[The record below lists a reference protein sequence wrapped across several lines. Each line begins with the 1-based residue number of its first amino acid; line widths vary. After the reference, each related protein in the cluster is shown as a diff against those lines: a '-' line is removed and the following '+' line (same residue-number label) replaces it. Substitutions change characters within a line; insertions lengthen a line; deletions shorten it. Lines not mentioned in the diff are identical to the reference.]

1 MQRAVFRNRW
11 LPYLLVFPQM
21 AVTVLFFFWPALK
34 SLQLSLYRVSPFGDS
49 MTFVGLANF
58 AKLLGDA
65 EYYRSVLNSF
75 VFSAGVTV
83 LAVGGSLF
91 MAALATQK
99 IRGLAAYRTLLLW
112 PYGIAP
118 AVAGIIFLF
127 IFHPT
132 YGILPYFLSFI
143 TAYEFNWL
151 LKGWVAMTLVI
162 VSTAWTHLGY
172 NIAFYVAGL
181 LAIPG
186 AVLEAAD
193 VDGAGPL
200 RRFASIV
207 FPLISPITFYLVT
220 LNMVFAFFE
229 SFGVIDAVT
238 KGGPG
243 DATMIMVYKLYKDG
257 FIGLNLGSSG
267 AQSVILMALVIG
279 LTMLQFRY
287 AEKKV
292 HVLPDGQSAR
302 APGSSSSARVARW
315 ARWRRPAA
323 SRPSPG
329 TRWRSTPCSLRAS
342 RWWPFPSTSRSSS
355 PPRTSSRSSS
365 VRPASSPPSMPW
377 RTTSRRGTRRTWDGC
392 SSTAS

>member
-1 MQRAVFRNRW
+1 MQRTVFRSRW

-21 AVTVLFFFWPALK
+21 AVTVVFFFWPAFK
-34 SLQLSLYRVSPFGDS
+34 SLQLSVYRVSPFGDTS
-49 MTFVGLANF
+49 RFIALENF
-58 AKLLGDA
+58 AKLLGDP
-65 EYYRSVLNSF
+65 EYYRSVVNSI
-75 VFSAGVTV
+75 VFAGSVTV
-83 LAVGGSLF
+83 LAVAGGLVL
-91 MAALATQK
+91 AALATQK
-99 IRGLAAYRTLLLW
+99 IRGLAVYRTLLLW

-127 IFHPT
+127 IFHPS
-132 YGILPYFLSFI
+132 YGVLPYFLSFV
-143 TAYEFNWL
+143 TSYDFNWL
-151 LKGWVAMTLVI
+151 LKGWIAMTLVI
-162 VSTAWTHLGY
+162 ASTAWTHLGY
-172 NIAFYVAGL
+172 NIAFCVAGL

-200 RRFASIV
+200 RRFASII

-279 LTMLQFRY
+279 LTMLQFRF

-292 HVLPDGQSAR
+292 TYR
-302 APGSSSSARVARW
+302 
-315 ARWRRPAA
+315 
-323 SRPSPG
+323 
-329 TRWRSTPCSLRAS
+329 
-342 RWWPFPSTSRSSS
+342 
-355 PPRTSSRSSS
+355 
-365 VRPASSPPSMPW
+365 
-377 RTTSRRGTRRTWDGC
+377 
-392 SSTAS
+392 

>member
-1 MQRAVFRNRW
+1 MQRTVFRNRW
-11 LPYLLVFPQM
+11 LPYLLVFPQV
-21 AVTVLFFFWPALK
+21 AVTLLFFFWPAFK
-34 SLQLSLYRVSPFGDS
+34 SLQLSVYRVSPFGDS

-58 AKLLGDA
+58 TKLLSDPD
-65 EYYRSVLNSF
+65 YYRSVVNSF
-75 VFSAGVTV
+75 VFAGGVTV
-83 LAVGGSLF
+83 LSVAASLL

-99 IRGLAAYRTLLLW
+99 IRGLAAYRTLMLW

-132 YGILPYFLSFI
+132 YGILPYFLSFV
-143 TAYEFNWL
+143 TDYEFNWL

-162 VSTAWTHLGY
+162 VATSWTHLGY

-181 LAIPG
+181 LAIPNS
-186 AVLEAAD
+186 VLEAAD

-200 RRFASIV
+200 RRFTSII

-229 SFGVIDAVT
+229 SFGVIDTVT

-243 DATMIMVYKLYKDG
+243 DATMIMVYKIFKDG

-292 HVLPDGQSAR
+292 TYR
-302 APGSSSSARVARW
+302 
-315 ARWRRPAA
+315 
-323 SRPSPG
+323 
-329 TRWRSTPCSLRAS
+329 
-342 RWWPFPSTSRSSS
+342 
-355 PPRTSSRSSS
+355 
-365 VRPASSPPSMPW
+365 
-377 RTTSRRGTRRTWDGC
+377 
-392 SSTAS
+392 

>member
-1 MQRAVFRNRW
+1 MQRTVFRNRW
-11 LPYLLVFPQM
+11 LPYLLVLPQM
-21 AVTVLFFFWPALK
+21 AVTVVFFFWPAVK
-34 SLQLSLYRVSPFGDS
+34 SLQLSLYRVSPFGDT
-49 MTFVGLANF
+49 MTFVGLDNF
-58 AKLLGDA
+58 RKLLGEP
-65 EYYRSVLNSF
+65 EYYRSVVNSF
-75 VFSAGVTV
+75 VFAGGVTV
-83 LAVGGSLF
+83 LAVSAALF

-99 IRGLAAYRTLLLW
+99 IRGLTLYRTLLLW

-132 YGILPYFLSFI
+132 YGILPYFLSFV
-143 TAYEFNWL
+143 TSYEFNWL
-151 LKGWVAMTLVI
+151 LKGWVAMSLVI
-162 VSTAWTHLGY
+162 AATAWTHLGY

-186 AVLEAAD
+186 SVLEAAD

-207 FPLISPITFYLVT
+207 FPLVSPITFYLVT

-243 DATMIMVYKLYKDG
+243 EATTIMVFKLYKDG

-267 AQSVILMALVIG
+267 AQSTILMALVIG

-287 AEKKV
+287 AERKV
-292 HVLPDGQSAR
+292 TYR
-302 APGSSSSARVARW
+302 
-315 ARWRRPAA
+315 
-323 SRPSPG
+323 
-329 TRWRSTPCSLRAS
+329 
-342 RWWPFPSTSRSSS
+342 
-355 PPRTSSRSSS
+355 
-365 VRPASSPPSMPW
+365 
-377 RTTSRRGTRRTWDGC
+377 
-392 SSTAS
+392 

>member
-1 MQRAVFRNRW
+1 MQRTVFRNRW
-11 LPYLLVFPQM
+11 LPYLLVFPQV

-34 SLQLSLYRVSPFGDS
+34 SLQLSLYRVSPFGDRMS
-49 MTFVGLANF
+49 FVGLENF
-58 AKLLGDA
+58 TTLLGDP
-65 EYYRSVLNSF
+65 EYYRSVVNSF
-75 VFSAGVTV
+75 IFAGGVTLLSV
-83 LAVGGSLF
+83 AGSLLL
-91 MAALATQK
+91 AALATQK
-99 IRGLAAYRTLLLW
+99 IRGLSAYRTLLLW

-118 AVAGIIFLF
+118 AVSGIIFLF

-132 YGILPYFLSFI
+132 YGVLPYFLSFI

-151 LKGWVAMTLVI
+151 LKGWVAMALV
-162 VSTAWTHLGY
+162 VTATAWTHLGY
-172 NIAFYVAGL
+172 NIAFFVAGL

-193 VDGAGPL
+193 VDGAGPV
-200 RRFASIV
+200 RRFTKIV
-207 FPLISPITFYLVT
+207 FPLVSPITFYLVV

-243 DATMIMVYKLYKDG
+243 DETMIMVYKLYKDG

-292 HVLPDGQSAR
+292 TYR
-302 APGSSSSARVARW
+302 
-315 ARWRRPAA
+315 
-323 SRPSPG
+323 
-329 TRWRSTPCSLRAS
+329 
-342 RWWPFPSTSRSSS
+342 
-355 PPRTSSRSSS
+355 
-365 VRPASSPPSMPW
+365 
-377 RTTSRRGTRRTWDGC
+377 
-392 SSTAS
+392 

>member
-1 MQRAVFRNRW
+1 MQRTVFRSRW
-11 LPYLLVFPQM
+11 LPYLLVFPQV

-34 SLQLSLYRVSPFGDS
+34 SLQLSLYRVSPFGDK
-49 MTFVGLANF
+49 MNFVGLENF
-58 AKLLGDA
+58 AKLLGDP
-65 EYYRSVLNSF
+65 EYYQSVVNSF
-75 VFSAGVTV
+75 VFAGGVT
-83 LAVGGSLF
+83 LLSVGGSLV

-99 IRGLAAYRTLLLW
+99 IRGLSAYRTLLLW
-112 PYGIAP
+112 PYGISS

-143 TAYEFNWL
+143 TDYEFNWL
-151 LKGWVAMTLVI
+151 LKGWIAMALV
-162 VSTAWTHLGY
+162 VTATAWTHLGY
-172 NIAFYVAGL
+172 NIAFFVAGL

-200 RRFASIV
+200 RRFTAIV
-207 FPLISPITFYLVT
+207 FPLVSPITFYLVV

-292 HVLPDGQSAR
+292 TYR
-302 APGSSSSARVARW
+302 
-315 ARWRRPAA
+315 
-323 SRPSPG
+323 
-329 TRWRSTPCSLRAS
+329 
-342 RWWPFPSTSRSSS
+342 
-355 PPRTSSRSSS
+355 
-365 VRPASSPPSMPW
+365 
-377 RTTSRRGTRRTWDGC
+377 
-392 SSTAS
+392 

>member
-1 MQRAVFRNRW
+1 MQRTVFRSRW

-34 SLQLSLYRVSPFGDS
+34 SLQLSLLRVSPFGDRMS
-49 MTFVGLANF
+49 FVGLENF
-58 AKLLGDA
+58 AKLLGEP
-65 EYYRSVLNSF
+65 EYYRSVVNSF
-75 VFSAGVTV
+75 VFAVGVTA
-83 LAVGGSLF
+83 LAVAAGLVL
-91 MAALATQK
+91 AALATQK
-99 IRGLAAYRTLLLW
+99 IRGLSAYRTLLLW
-112 PYGIAP
+112 SYGIAP

-132 YGILPYFLSFI
+132 YGVLPYFLSFV

-151 LKGWVAMTLVI
+151 LKGWIAMALV
-162 VSTAWTHLGY
+162 VTATAWTHLGY
-172 NIAFYVAGL
+172 NIAFFVAGL
-181 LAIPG
+181 LAIP
-186 AVLEAAD
+186 ASVLEAAD

-200 RRFASIV
+200 RRFTSIV
-207 FPLISPITFYLVT
+207 FPLVSPITFYLVT

-243 DATMIMVYKLYKDG
+243 DATTVMVYKAYKDG

-292 HVLPDGQSAR
+292 TYR
-302 APGSSSSARVARW
+302 
-315 ARWRRPAA
+315 
-323 SRPSPG
+323 
-329 TRWRSTPCSLRAS
+329 
-342 RWWPFPSTSRSSS
+342 
-355 PPRTSSRSSS
+355 
-365 VRPASSPPSMPW
+365 
-377 RTTSRRGTRRTWDGC
+377 
-392 SSTAS
+392 